1 MQKIG
6 RSAWMEKRKPGVGPL
21 DAVCRPLAVS
31 ACTSDVHTLFEGALG
46 ERENLTLGHECCA
59 EVVEVG
65 ALVKD
70 FHPGDRVLVPAI
82 TPVWN
87 SLEAQAGFPMHSGGM
102 LGGWKF
108 SNVKDGVFAEYFHV
122 NDAD

>member
-1 MQKIG
+1 
-6 RSAWMEKRKPGVGPL
+6 MEKRKPGAGPL

-87 SLEAQAGFPMHSGGM
+87 SLEA
-102 LGGWKF
+102 
-108 SNVKDGVFAEYFHV
+108 
-122 NDAD
+122 